1 MANELV
7 EKQRGKNK
15 ATGGN

>member
-1 MANELV
+1 MANGLV